1 MAVELFSESFYH
13 QKMDMFEYQVAVR
26 AEHRDIAGGNLSI
39 SVPVQGCWRIRE
51 WGLSV
56 AELSDHLSFMIDE
69 LDLTSFDHADI
80 YGDYECEGLFGEAL
94 KRTSH
99 NRHHIQ
105 LIGKCGIR
113 AVSTKFPEHRLDHYD
128 TGKSHIIDS
137 VTRSL
142 QQLGTEYLDL
152 LLIHRP
158 DPLMRVEELAEAFSI
173 LHHRGMVRHF
183 GVSNF
188 SSRQWK
194 NLAAVSPFPLVC
206 NQIECSLLH
215 MQPLLDGTW
224 DELLGDG
231 LLPLVWSP
239 LAGGRLVDGYQN
251 MNSALLPLLAQIG
264 DQLDL
269 SLAGVALAWLA
280 ALPGHP
286 VAVLGTGDRAHLI
299 QGIRSLQQ
307 KIDRQD
313 WYALW
318 EAAAG
323 QTLP

>member
-1 MAVELFSESFYH
+1 MTV
-13 QKMDMFEYQVAVR
+13 
-26 AEHRDIAGGNLSI
+26 G
-39 SVPVQGCWRIRE
+39 
-51 WGLSV
+51 
-56 AELSDHLSFMIDE
+56 ELSDHLTCLID
-69 LDLTSFDHADI
+69 DLGVTSFDHSDI
-80 YGDYECEGLFGEAL
+80 YGDYECESLFGEAM

-113 AVSTKFPEHRLDHYD
+113 AVSDRFPDHRLDHYD
-128 TGKSHIIDS
+128 TTRDHILES
-137 VTRSL
+137 VSRSL
-142 QQLGTEYLDL
+142 QNLGTDYLDL

-158 DPLMRVEELAEAFSI
+158 DPLMRVEEVAEAFSY

-188 SSRQWK
+188 SPRQWK
-194 NLAAVSPFPLVC
+194 NLAAVSPCPLIC

-215 MQPLLDGTW
+215 MNPLLDGTW

-231 LLPLVWSP
+231 LWPVVWSP
-239 LAGGRLVDGYQN
+239 LAGGQLVDGHN
-251 MNSALLPLLAQIG
+251 DLTSSVLPLLAQIG

-269 SLAGVALAWLA
+269 PLAGVALAWLA

-286 VAVLGTGDRAHLI
+286 VLVLGTGNREHLTQCI
-299 QGIRSLQQ
+299 CSMQQ

-318 EAAAG
+318 EAATG
-323 QTLP
+323 RPLP